1 MIRLAVIL
9 LVFLLVPP
17 VRASNL
23 VDVRDVILC
32 AGPAATPPAFTEPS
46 CRNTTVDAID
56 SQDGPVWI
64 KVILPLPRTDRPLG
78 LRIAAMAASE
88 LWWNGTRLGANGRP
102 GADAST
108 EIPGTF
114 DAVWPLA
121 PAILRPGDNV
131 LVAHLSSWHQPWRVE
146 RPVAQIDIEEYTGA
160 QAPLL
165 RYYLPALPT
174 AGIFAIA
181 AIFFG
186 GAWFA
191 DRRNMGS
198 LALAAL
204 SAATL
209 AQLAVEVSRGI
220 LPLPYPWQGPRLLII
235 MICAS
240 GVGMSMLA
248 YAAWHYRRD
257 TLVAWISGGVAA
269 MVAVWL
275 LPIAEDTRS
284 MLALALGAAGAIA
297 AASTAARRR
306 GGEGLRARLLLAA
319 LAVFITLL
327 ALQPDFLD
335 GAQYLTLAGLAAILF
350 ADQILVLRKAR
361 REAAIAAMRA
371 AGLETAL
378 LRQSIA
384 PHFLL
389 NTLNSLVEWVESD
402 PKTGVEMIELLGD
415 EFRTLARIAGQPL
428 IALDE
433 EIDLCRAH
441 LGLMAFRTD
450 ARLGL
455 EVDGET
461 ANLQIPPGVLLTLVE
476 NALVHGRYADGA
488 SFSLKIVRA
497 GTVLGSLE
505 LTTPASLRG
514 GDGSLRTGTGLAYIG
529 AQIAAAFGASATVD
543 ARAVSTSIWRTTIVT
558 GALS

>member
-1 MIRLAVIL
+1 MIRLAAIL
-9 LVFLLVPP
+9 LVFLLAPS
-17 VRASNL
+17 VRAADL
-23 VDVRDVILC
+23 VEVREVILC
-32 AGPAATPPAFTEPS
+32 AGPAGTQPAFTEPS
-46 CRNTTVDAID
+46 CHGMTVGSID

-64 KVILPLPRTDRPLG
+64 KAILPLPRTDQPLG

-88 LWWNGTRLGANGRP
+88 VWWNGTRLGANGRP
-102 GADAST
+102 GADASA
-108 EIPGTF
+108 EVPGTF

-131 LVAHLSSWHQPWRVE
+131 LVAHLSSWHQPWHIG
-146 RPVAQIDIEEYTGA
+146 RPIVQIDVEEYTGP

-198 LALAAL
+198 LALATL
-204 SAATL
+204 SVVTL

-240 GVGMSMLA
+240 GVGMAMLA

-257 TLVAWISGGVAA
+257 TLAAWISVGATA
-269 MVAVWL
+269 MVGVWL

-284 MLALALGAAGAIA
+284 MLGLALGASAAIA
-297 AASTAARRR
+297 AAFTAARRR
-306 GGEGLRARLLLAA
+306 GGKGLRARLLLVA
-319 LAVFITLL
+319 LAIFITLL
-327 ALQPDFLD
+327 ALQPNFLD

-350 ADQILVLRKAR
+350 ADQILVLRRAQ

-433 EIDLCRAH
+433 EVELCRAH
-441 LGLMAFRTD
+441 LRLMAFRTD

-455 EVDGET
+455 EIDGET
-461 ANLQIPPGVLLTLVE
+461 ANLQIPPGILLTLVE

-488 SFSLKIVRA
+488 SFLLRIVRA
-497 GTVLGSLE
+497 GALLGSLE
-505 LTTPASLRG
+505 LTTPPSLRG
-514 GDGSLRTGTGLAYIG
+514 GEGALSTGTGLAYIG
-529 AQIAAAFGASATVD
+529 AQIAAAFGAAATID
-543 ARAVSTSIWRTTIVT
+543 GQTMGSNSWRTTIVT
-558 GALS
+558 GAL

>member
-1 MIRLAVIL
+1 MIRLAAIL
-9 LVFLLVPP
+9 LAFLLAAP
-17 VRASNL
+17 VRADDL
-23 VDVRDVILC
+23 DVRDVILC
-32 AGPAATPPAFTEPS
+32 PGPAGTAPEFTGPA
-46 CRNTTVDAID
+46 CRRTTLDAID

-64 KVILPLPRTDRPLG
+64 RATFRLPRTDRLPG

-88 LWWNGTRLGANGRP
+88 VWWNGTRLGANGRP

-121 PAILRPGDNV
+121 PPVLRPGDN
-131 LVAHLSSWHQPWRVE
+131 LMVAHLSSWHQPWRVGHS
-146 RPVAQIDIEEYTGA
+146 VVQIDIEEYTGP

-165 RYYLPALPT
+165 RYYLPALAT

-186 GAWFA
+186 GAWFT

-209 AQLAVEVSRGI
+209 AQLAVEVSRGV
-220 LPLPYPWQGPRLLII
+220 LPLPYPWQGPRLLVI

-240 GVGMSMLA
+240 GVGMAMLA

-257 TLVAWISGGVAA
+257 GLAAWMAGGAVA
-269 MVAVWL
+269 MVSVWL
-275 LPIAEDTRS
+275 LPIAEDKRS
-284 MLALALGAAGAIA
+284 MLVLALGASGAIA
-297 AASTAARRR
+297 AVSTAALRH
-306 GGEGLRARLLLAA
+306 GEKGPRAKLLLAA
-319 LAVFITLL
+319 LAAFITLL

-335 GAQYLTLAGLAAILF
+335 GALYLTLGGLAVILF
-350 ADQILVLRKAR
+350 ADQILVLRKAQ

-402 PKTGVEMIELLGD
+402 PKAGVEMIELLGD
-415 EFRTLARIAGQPL
+415 EFRTLARIASQPL

-433 EIDLCRAH
+433 EIELCRAH
-441 LGLMAFRTD
+441 LRLMAFRTD
-450 ARLGL
+450 VRLGL
-455 EVDGET
+455 DVDGDT

-497 GTVLGSLE
+497 RTVLGSLE

-514 GDGSLRTGTGLAYIG
+514 GDGSLSTGTGLAYIG
-529 AQIAAAFGASATVD
+529 AQIAAAFGAAATVD
-543 ARAVSTSIWRTTIVT
+543 ARAVRGNIWRTTIVT
-558 GALS
+558 GALP

>member
-1 MIRLAVIL
+1 MIRLAAIL
-9 LVFLLVPP
+9 LVFLFVPP
-17 VRASNL
+17 VRAADFL
-23 VDVRDVILC
+23 DVRDVILC
-32 AGPAATPPAFTEPS
+32 AGPAGNPPAFTEPS
-46 CRNTTVDAID
+46 CRSATVGAID
-56 SQDGPVWI
+56 SQGGPVWI
-64 KVILPLPRTDRPLG
+64 KAIIPVPQTDRPLG

-88 LWWNGTRLGANGRP
+88 VWWNGTRLGANGRP
-102 GADAST
+102 GADALA

-121 PAILRPGDNV
+121 PTNLRRGDNV
-131 LVAHLSSWHQPWRVE
+131 LVAHLSSWHQPWRVG
-146 RPVAQIDIEEYTGA
+146 RPVVQIDVEEYAGP

-204 SAATL
+204 STATL
-209 AQLAVEVSRGI
+209 AQLTVEVSRGI
-220 LPLPYPWQGPRLLII
+220 LSLPYPWQGPRLLII

-257 TLVAWISGGVAA
+257 ILIAWISGGAVA
-269 MVAVWL
+269 MVGVWL

-284 MLALALGAAGAIA
+284 MLALALGASGAIA
-297 AASTAARRR
+297 AASTAATRR
-306 GGEGLRARLLLAA
+306 GGKGLRARLLLAA
-319 LAVFITLL
+319 LALFVTLL

-335 GAQYLTLAGLAAILF
+335 GTQYLTLAGLAAILF

-389 NTLNSLVEWVESD
+389 NTLNSLIEWVESD

-433 EIDLCRAH
+433 EIELCRAH
-441 LGLMAFRTD
+441 LRLMAFRTD

-455 EVDGET
+455 DIDGES

-514 GDGSLRTGTGLAYIG
+514 GDGSLSTGTGLAYIG
-529 AQIAAAFGASATVD
+529 AQIAAAFGAAATVD
-543 ARAVSTSIWRTTIVT
+543 ARAVSDSMWRTTIVT
-558 GALS
+558 GAPS

>member
-1 MIRLAVIL
+1 MIRLAAIL
-9 LVFLLVPP
+9 LVFLLAPP
-17 VRASNL
+17 VRAADFL
-23 VDVRDVILC
+23 DVRDVVLC
-32 AGPAATPPAFTEPS
+32 AVPAGTPPAFTEPS
-46 CRNTTVDAID
+46 CRSTTVDAID

-64 KVILPLPRTDRPLG
+64 KAIIPLPRSDRPLG

-88 LWWNGTRLGANGRP
+88 VWWNDTRLGANGRP
-102 GADAST
+102 GTDASAET
-108 EIPGTF
+108 PGTF

-121 PAILRPGDNV
+121 PTILRPGDNV
-131 LVAHLSSWHQPWRVE
+131 LVAHLSSWHQPWRVGH
-146 RPVAQIDIEEYTGA
+146 PVVQIDVEEYTGP

-165 RYYLPALPT
+165 RYYLPALAT

-191 DRRNMGS
+191 DRRNLGS

-209 AQLAVEVSRGI
+209 AQLAAEVSRGV
-220 LPLPYPWQGPRLLII
+220 LALPYPWQGPRLLII

-257 TLVAWISGGVAA
+257 TLAAWVSGGAVA
-269 MVAVWL
+269 MISVWL
-275 LPIAEDTRS
+275 LPIAEDARS
-284 MLALALGAAGAIA
+284 MLVLALGASGAIA
-297 AASTAARRR
+297 AVSTAARRR
-306 GGEGLRARLLLAA
+306 DGKGLRAGLLLAA

-350 ADQILVLRKAR
+350 ADQILVLRRAQ
-361 REAAIAAMRA
+361 REAASAAMRA

-402 PKTGVEMIELLGD
+402 PKAGVEMIELLGD

-433 EIDLCRAH
+433 EIGLCRAH
-441 LGLMAFRTD
+441 LRLMAFRTD

-455 EVDGET
+455 DVDGDT
-461 ANLQIPPGVLLTLVE
+461 ATLQIPPGILLTLVE

-497 GTVLGSLE
+497 GPLLGLLE

-529 AQIAAAFGASATVD
+529 AQIAAAFGAEATVD
-543 ARAVSTSIWRTTIVT
+543 ARAVSGSIWRTTIVT